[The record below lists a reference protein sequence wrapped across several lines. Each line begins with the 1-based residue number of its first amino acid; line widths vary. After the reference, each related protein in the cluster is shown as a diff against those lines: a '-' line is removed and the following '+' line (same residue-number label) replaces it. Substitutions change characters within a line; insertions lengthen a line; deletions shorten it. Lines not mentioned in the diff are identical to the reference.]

1 MAGDRTGCP
10 TLSHHSTIYNGLVN
24 DIAYD
29 PRLSTQVS
37 FLDKVSIQALRPRPQ
52 IIQPQLPQPVVRQHR
67 VCRAARLSA
76 KLGRR
81 SRPEIRPQAQK
92 LEDLT
97 RKVVP
102 RALPAVGDVIQPVG
116 ICLQK
121 LGQWAQAE
129 AWAASPGQ
137 PAAGR
142 FRA

>member
-1 MAGDRTGCP
+1 M
-10 TLSHHSTIYNGLVN
+10 
-24 DIAYD
+24 
-29 PRLSTQVS
+29 
-37 FLDKVSIQALRPRPQ
+37 
-52 IIQPQLPQPVVRQHR
+52 VRQHR

-121 LGQWAQAE
+121 LFDLLSEIFRIRRGQNLIVYYADRP
-129 AWAASPGQ
+129 SLLGQ
-137 PAAGR
+137 PDHYLDEVPSLAT
-142 FRA
+142 RAYHPV